1 MGTLVQLIQEYVKY
15 WFKRT
20 NNPPAPPVIISA
32 ILNVSISSSG
42 LMFFSVNTSA
52 IEQVQMNISNKTF
65 VQTD

>member
-52 IEQVQMNISNKTF
+52 IEH
-65 VQTD
+65 